1 MNMMTSRSHELGS
14 SLVVL
19 TDKRTGVSG
28 STINSLKLVEVSCK
42 SKAET
47 ASFGHSLMET
57 VSKYMAACA
66 RLAQS

>member
-14 SLVVL
+14 SLVL
-19 TDKRTGVSG
+19 TDKRSGVSG
-28 STINSLKLVEVSCK
+28 STINSLKLVVVSCK

-47 ASFGHSLMET
+47 ASFGHSFPMET